1 MGMPKDTPPAI
12 VVIDDNPDHL
22 EFVET
27 MLKRSGYAAVGFD
40 KAAVALG
47 YIEHQPVSLIIT
59 DIYMPDMDGIELLR
73 CLRQAFPTL
82 PVIAISG
89 SDRSADGF
97 VLKAMQA
104 FGAQA
109 VFTKPLDAT
118 VLAATIARLVGT
130 R

>member
-1 MGMPKDTPPAI
+1 MSEDTQPAI

-22 EFVET
+22 DLVAT
-27 MLKRSGYAAVGFD
+27 LLMRSGYTAVGFD
-40 KAAVALG
+40 KAAAALG
-47 YIEHQPVSLIIT
+47 YIEHQPVGLIIT

-73 CLRQAFPTL
+73 CLRHSFPTL

-118 VLAATIARLVGT
+118 ALVATIDRLVNT

>member
-1 MGMPKDTPPAI
+1 MPENSQPAI

-22 EFVET
+22 ALVET
-27 MLKRSGYAAVGFD
+27 MLTRSGYAAIGFD
-40 KAAVALG
+40 KATAALG

-73 CLRQAFPTL
+73 CLRQAFPAL

-118 VLAATIARLVGT
+118 ALTQTIARLLDA

>member
-1 MGMPKDTPPAI
+1 MPKDAQPAI

-22 EFVET
+22 ELVET
-27 MLKRSGYAAVGFD
+27 MLTRSGYAAVGFD
-40 KAAVALG
+40 KAAAALG

-89 SDRSADGF
+89 SDRSPDGF

-118 VLAATIARLVGT
+118 ALTQTIARLVDT